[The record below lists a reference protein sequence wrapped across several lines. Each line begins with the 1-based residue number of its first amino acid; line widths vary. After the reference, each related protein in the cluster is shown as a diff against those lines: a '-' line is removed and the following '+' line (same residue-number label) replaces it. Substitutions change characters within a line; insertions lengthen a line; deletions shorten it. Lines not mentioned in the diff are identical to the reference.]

1 MLPSSSDESIRRNDS
16 FLQWLQAATPVS
28 TNVIA
33 TLAYQAQLATYSSRG
48 SVTAAPRDSV
58 HEVRPSRTATKPCI
72 KMYTAMLSV
81 KFDQVDSN

>member
-1 MLPSSSDESIRRNDS
+1 MLLSSFVDFIRRSDS
-16 FLQWLQAATPVS
+16 FWEWSQVATPVP

-33 TLAYQAQLATYSSRG
+33 TLAYQAQVVAYSSSG

-72 KMYTAMLSV
+72 KMYTAMLSIQS
-81 KFDQVDSN
+81 DHVDSK